1 MKQKIYIIGIITVLI
16 IVVGTMFKVEHWPAG
31 GILLTAGISTLV
43 LIFLPVALINHY
55 RTEGDRQNL
64 ILYLVT
70 WLTCFVVFTGMLFKI
85 QHWPLARPFLLIA
98 LPFPYV
104 VFLPVF
110 LIVTSKNK
118 NFNIYNTV
126 FILFLM
132 AGQSVFSV
140 YLALGVSREK
150 INNSVSLS
158 YHYKN
163 FEKAISDLPVLSN
176 KTPVMILDNK
186 ADLLLKLVNECEG
199 LMFKK
204 AGITEEQWN
213 NNPENIRDLDLRN
226 VL

>member
-1 MKQKIYIIGIITVLI
+1 
-16 IVVGTMFKVEHWPAG
+16 
-31 GILLTAGISTLV
+31 
-43 LIFLPVALINHY
+43 
-55 RTEGDRQNL
+55 
-64 ILYLVT
+64 
-70 WLTCFVVFTGMLFKI
+70 
-85 QHWPLARPFLLIA
+85 
-98 LPFPYV
+98 
-104 VFLPVF
+104 
-110 LIVTSKNK
+110 
-118 NFNIYNTV
+118 
-126 FILFLM
+126 M